1 MITQFNKS
9 QKELRRRILEV
20 SFKNKYSHLGSV
32 LSAIDLIYG
41 VYKIKKT
48 HEKFILSN
56 GHAALALYV
65 VLESIGQIKNP
76 KLTEKLR
83 VHPDR
88 NLKLGIHVSSGSLG
102 HGLPI
107 AVGIALAERKDNV
120 YCMISDG
127 ECAEGSIWE
136 ALRVASEQKVHNLQI
151 ILNANGWG
159 AYDPISTAPL
169 LKRFKAFGF
178 SVLKIDGHNL
188 TQITKALKRAQKTD
202 KPVLILAKTIVEQF
216 PFLKGQDAHYFV
228 MGEEDYNLALK
239 ILR

>member
-1 MITQFNKS
+1 MTPLTKIQKS
-9 QKELRRRILEV
+9 LRRRILEI
-20 SFKNKYSHLGSV
+20 SFKRKYSHLGSV
-32 LSAIDLIYG
+32 LSSIDLIYSI
-41 VYKIKKT
+41 YKVKKPK
-48 HEKFILSN
+48 EKFILSN

-76 KLTEKLR
+76 KVTEKLR

-107 AVGIALAERKDNV
+107 SVGISLANRKDNV

-159 AYDPISTAPL
+159 AYDPIPL
-169 LKRFKAFGF
+169 IPLIKRLKAFGYT
-178 SVLKIDGHNL
+178 VLKIDGHSL
-188 TQITKALKRAQKTD
+188 AQIIKALESAQKID
-202 KPVLILAKTIVEQF
+202 KPVLILAKTKVEQF
-216 PFLKGQDAHYFV
+216 PFLKGQDAHYYI
-228 MGEEDYNLALK
+228 MNDKDYSMALK
-239 ILR
+239 ILQ

>member
-1 MITQFNKS
+1 MLTLTKI
-9 QKELRRRILEV
+9 QKQLRRRILEI
-20 SFKNKYSHLGSV
+20 SFKRKYSHLGSV
-32 LSAIDLIYG
+32 LTSIDLIYSI
-41 VYKIKKT
+41 YKIKKPE
-48 HEKFILSN
+48 EKFILSN

-136 ALRVASEQKVHNLQI
+136 ALRIASEQKVHNLHL

-159 AYDPISTAPL
+159 AYSPIAISPL
-169 LKRFKAFGF
+169 VRRFKAFGYT
-178 SVLKIDGHNL
+178 VLKIDGHNL
-188 TQITKALKRAQKTD
+188 NQINNALKSAQKTD